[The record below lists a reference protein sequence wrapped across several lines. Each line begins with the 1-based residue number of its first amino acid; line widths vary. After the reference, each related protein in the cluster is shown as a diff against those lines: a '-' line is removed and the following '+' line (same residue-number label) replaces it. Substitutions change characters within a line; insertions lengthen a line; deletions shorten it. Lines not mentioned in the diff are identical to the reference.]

1 MMEASKPS
9 LPHTNMQTCHPCL
22 QYTNQQAG
30 RLTMTLHCCPSWASS
45 SGEGPCSCSLC
56 TMSRIFSTS
65 SAYTA
70 STCCACICAG
80 WDGTWARS
88 RALRGGNGLGKASWL
103 GCCSGTVTDCS
114 CVACSQQARLATLLL
129 HCQLIELILDA
140 DSTKLLRSKYVAI
153 NHLITLNGWLPCDL
167 TAVMSV

>member
-1 MMEASKPS
+1 MMEASEPS

-70 STCCACICAG
+70 STWCACICAG

-88 RALRGGNGLGKASWL
+88 RALRGGSGLGKASWL
-103 GCCSGTVTDCS
+103 GCCSGTLKNCS
-114 CVACSQQARLATLLL
+114 CVACSQQARLAILFL
-129 HCQLIELILDA
+129 HCQPTKLIFDA
-140 DSTKLLRSKYVAI
+140 DRTKLFAEKQIRGNQTYDD
-153 NHLITLNGWLPCDL
+153 TQW
-167 TAVMSV
+167 